1 MSPDLNRSQT
11 NRLECTY
18 LKVQNS
24 NHFVLLKFCPSLAS
38 FELALF
44 LYFLNNVFQGLFFYF
59 AQFGGQVFMA
69 EFG

>member
-1 MSPDLNRSQT
+1 MYVFKSP
-11 NRLECTY
+11 
-18 LKVQNS
+18 NS